1 MSRSDVFVKTEDQ
14 LVSNRLLNF
23 SADESKI

>member
-1 MSRSDVFVKTEDQ
+1 MSRSDVFVKMEDQ

-23 SADESKI
+23 FADERKI